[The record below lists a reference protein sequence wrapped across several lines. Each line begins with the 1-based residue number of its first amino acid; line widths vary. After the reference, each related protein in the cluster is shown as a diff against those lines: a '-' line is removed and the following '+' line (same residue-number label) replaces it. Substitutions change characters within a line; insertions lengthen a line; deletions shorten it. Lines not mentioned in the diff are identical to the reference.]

1 MTDYVALALKY
12 GGYTSLDKVY
22 LENKLARLSNQDKL
36 NFITP
41 PPSVI
46 NAYFAEIYQKQSP
59 QAATDYYFDL
69 SKALNLFETEPSFA
83 ENKPFVRLNLS
94 GKAYGFAYENDNEIA
109 HVFAEVQEPVRTG
122 LLFELAQ
129 VFPHYKIYVEGT
141 AIKMAKISF
150 DEEVLEDLT
159 PEASLLS
166 HVSKLK
172 GDVIKVTSFNEEEL
186 LDLVAGFQGKAYY
199 SFGQRE
205 FQVYI
210 QA

>member
-129 VFPHYKIYVEGT
+129 VFPHYKIYVEDT

-172 GDVIKVTSFNEEEL
+172 GNVIKVTSFNEEEL

-210 QA
+210 QT